1 MPLGFHAMETLVI
14 AEVLCV
20 EYRLERGGR
29 VWAGGVTDR
38 DPDRQTDKHWFCFL
52 CQVPRSLGGGVL
64 KEALE

>member
-14 AEVLCV
+14 AVVLCV

-38 DPDRQTDKHWFCFL
+38 DPDRQTSTVCFL